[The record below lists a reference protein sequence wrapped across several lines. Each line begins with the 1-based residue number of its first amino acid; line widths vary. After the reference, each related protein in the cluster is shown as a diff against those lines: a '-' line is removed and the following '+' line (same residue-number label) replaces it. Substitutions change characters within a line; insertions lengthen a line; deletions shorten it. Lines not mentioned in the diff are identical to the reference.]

1 MPSGDGPAN
10 PAGVSGSQVCLG
22 DNAGLR
28 TVVSNSPDAYGL
40 GLREGRPLWGRAV
53 HTSVYGAHLS
63 SVPSGDRSVFP
74 ATLGASGH
82 SDLQQISF
90 SASVQKRSGPERFA
104 TSEKVFRT
112 ARSAIP
118 CRSSASGH
126 RASSFKH
133 TRGQSRETGSLSTF
147 YGSVE
152 TSAKCISMG
161 FAQSRERVQDSVRV
175 SSASVQWGISHSGGP
190 RAGSGNCSS
199 GKEQVDTLMRKETTE
214 VKVLLPLLH
223 HSEEGWGLHPI
234 LDLRLLNRSV
244 MRLKFKMLTIKQV
257 VSQIRSEDW
266 FVTID
271 LKDAYFHISILP
283 QHRKFLRVALRG
295 KSYQYRVLSFGLAL
309 SHRTFTKCVDATLA
323 LLRLQSIRILN

>member
-1 MPSGDGPAN
+1 MGAPAKCVSVSCL
-10 PAGVSGSQVCLG
+10 AGSGSTSLVFLG

-63 SVPSGDRSVFP
+63 SVPSGDRSIFP

-126 RASSFKH
+126 RASSSKH

-175 SSASVQWGISHSGGP
+175 SSASVQRGISHSGGP
-190 RAGSGNCSS
+190 RAGSGNGTSRYS
-199 GKEQVDTLMRKETTE
+199 Y
-214 VKVLLPLLH
+214 
-223 HSEEGWGLHPI
+223 EEGDHRGQG
-234 LDLRLLNRSV
+234 STAV
-244 MRLKFKMLTIKQV
+244 IKQV
-257 VSQIRSEDW
+257 VSQIRSKDW

-323 LLRLQSIRILN
+323 PLRLQSIRILN

>member
-1 MPSGDGPAN
+1 MGAPAKCVSVSCL
-10 PAGVSGSQVCLG
+10 AGSGSTSLVFLG

-63 SVPSGDRSVFP
+63 SVPSGDRSIFP

-126 RASSFKH
+126 RASSSKH

-161 FAQSRERVQDSVRV
+161 FAHSRERVQDSVRV
-175 SSASVQWGISHSGGP
+175 SSASVQRGISHSGGP
-190 RAGSGNCSS
+190 RAGSGNGTSRYS
-199 GKEQVDTLMRKETTE
+199 Y
-214 VKVLLPLLH
+214 
-223 HSEEGWGLHPI
+223 EEGDHRGQG
-234 LDLRLLNRSV
+234 STAV
-244 MRLKFKMLTIKQV
+244 IKQV
-257 VSQIRSEDW
+257 VSQIRSKDW

-323 LLRLQSIRILN
+323 PLRLQSIRILN

>member
-1 MPSGDGPAN
+1 MGAPAKC
-10 PAGVSGSQVCLG
+10 VSGSCLAGSGSTSLVFLG

-28 TVVSNSPDAYGL
+28 TVVSNSPYAYGL
-40 GLREGRPLWGRAV
+40 ELREGRPLWGRAV

-74 ATLGASGH
+74 ATLGAPGH
-82 SDLQQISF
+82 SDLQRISF

-104 TSEKVFRT
+104 TSEKVFRA

-126 RASSFKH
+126 RASSSKH

-152 TSAKCISMG
+152 ASAKCISMG

-175 SSASVQWGISHSGGP
+175 SSASVQRGISHSGGP
-190 RAGSGNCSS
+190 YAGSVNGTSRYS
-199 GKEQVDTLMRKETTE
+199 Y
-214 VKVLLPLLH
+214 
-223 HSEEGWGLHPI
+223 EEGDHRGQGSTAVTSSFRRRMGLRPI
-234 LDLRLLNRSV
+234 LYLRILNRSV

-295 KSYQYRVLSFGLAL
+295 KSYQYRFFRSA
-309 SHRTFTKCVDATLA
+309 
-323 LLRLQSIRILN
+323 

>member
-1 MPSGDGPAN
+1 MGAPAKC
-10 PAGVSGSQVCLG
+10 VSGSCLAGSGSTSLVFLG
-22 DNAGLR
+22 DNTGLR

-82 SDLQQISF
+82 SDLQQINF

-126 RASSFKH
+126 RASSSKH

-175 SSASVQWGISHSGGP
+175 SSASVQRGISHSGGP
-190 RAGSGNCSS
+190 RAGSGNGTSRYSYEEGDHRGQGSTAVTSS
-199 GKEQVDTLMRKETTE
+199 FRRRMGVASYSISEIIKPLSHETQVQDAYYQASRVSNQVRGLVCDNRSERR
-214 VKVLLPLLH
+214 LLPYI
-223 HSEEGWGLHPI
+223 HSSSTPKVPKGCFEGQIIPI
-234 LDLRLLNRSV
+234 S
-244 MRLKFKMLTIKQV
+244 
-257 VSQIRSEDW
+257 
-266 FVTID
+266 
-271 LKDAYFHISILP
+271 
-283 QHRKFLRVALRG
+283 
-295 KSYQYRVLSFGLAL
+295 VLSFGLAL

-323 LLRLQSIRILN
+323 PLRLQSIHILN